1 MMYKHLLLL
10 AERYRLVLGSRSPRR
25 DRLLS
30 ETGVSFD
37 QIIPGIDEHC
47 RSDEKPYDFAE
58 RMAGEKAVW
67 VSHRTDKER
76 VVIGCDTIVVLDD
89 KLLGKPVDEPDA
101 LRILTTLSGRQHVVC
116 TGVALIRDQ
125 EVVASGYELTKVFF
139 NDVGSE
145 QIRTYIDSG
154 EPMDKAGA
162 YGIQGMGGF
171 LVDRIEGQLD
181 NVIGLPRLL
190 LDELAGRMLELQR

>member
-1 MMYKHLLLL
+1 MMYKNLLLL

-37 QIIPGIDEHC
+37 QIIPGIDEH
-47 RSDEKPYDFAE
+47 RRPDEKPYDFAE
-58 RMAGEKAVW
+58 RIAGEKAIW
-67 VSHRTDKER
+67 VSHRTDKEC
-76 VVIGCDTIVVLDD
+76 VVIGCDTVVVLENR
-89 KLLGKPVDEPDA
+89 LLGKPTDKEDA
-101 LRILTTLSGRQHVVC
+101 MRILTMLSGRQHTVC
-116 TGVALIRDQ
+116 TAVALARYG
-125 EVVASGYELTKVFF
+125 EAVASAYELTKVFF

-190 LDELAGRMLELQR
+190 LDELAGRVLKLQR

>member
-1 MMYKHLLLL
+1 MMYKNLLLL

-58 RMAGEKAVW
+58 RMAREKAVW

-76 VVIGCDTIVVLDD
+76 VVIGCDTIVVLDNR
-89 KLLGKPVDEPDA
+89 LLGKPVDEPDA
-101 LRILTTLSGRQHVVC
+101 MRILTTLSGRQHTVC
-116 TGVALIRDQ
+116 TGVALIRDH

-190 LDELAGRMLELQR
+190 LDELAGRMLKLQR